1 MDKIKKTIKGL
12 DLVSSIIPDYSLG
25 RSWGLS
31 DEETERKATNG
42 VYAARDLL
50 ENFLGISP

>member
-31 DEETERKATNG
+31 DEETERKATNA
-42 VYAARDLL
+42 VYAARDLWKT
-50 ENFLGISP
+50 S